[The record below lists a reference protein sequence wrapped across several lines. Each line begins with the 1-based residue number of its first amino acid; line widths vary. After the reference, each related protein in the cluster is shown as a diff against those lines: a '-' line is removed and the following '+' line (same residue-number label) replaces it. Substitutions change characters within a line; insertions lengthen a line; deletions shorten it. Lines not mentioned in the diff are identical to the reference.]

1 MPAPPVAVPRQP
13 HSATGGDDVA
23 LHPSA
28 LSLPATIYSVGLS
41 GYKSI
46 AQHTQIHLVAI
57 GAPLAS
63 LDSHIDSR
71 RLLKTLGAY
80 DLQLQLFFRGSRAH
94 SRRVEPGRAAQ
105 VLLGRIMAAGR
116 TAANRFGVQDFV
128 SLSRT

>member
-80 DLQLQLFFRGSRAH
+80 DLQLQFFPRKQS
-94 SRRVEPGRAAQ
+94 AQ
-105 VLLGRIMAAGR
+105 QEG
-116 TAANRFGVQDFV
+116 
-128 SLSRT
+128 

>member
-1 MPAPPVAVPRQP
+1 MTWLFIHR
-13 HSATGGDDVA
+13 
-23 LHPSA
+23 LF
-28 LSLPATIYSVGLS
+28 LWPATIYSVGLS

-80 DLQLQLFFRGSRAH
+80 DLQLQLFFRGS
-94 SRRVEPGRAAQ
+94 AQ
-105 VLLGRIMAAGR
+105 QEGALIAPEEQEG
-116 TAANRFGVQDFV
+116 
-128 SLSRT
+128 